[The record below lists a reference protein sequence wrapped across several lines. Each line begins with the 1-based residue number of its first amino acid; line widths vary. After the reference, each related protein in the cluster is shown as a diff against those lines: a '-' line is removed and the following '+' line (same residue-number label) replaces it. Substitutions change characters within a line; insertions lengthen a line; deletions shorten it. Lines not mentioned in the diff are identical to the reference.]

1 MAGLDLNLPF
11 YGLNIAVLTVSDTRS
26 LDTDTSGGTL
36 VQRLT
41 SAGHALAARAI
52 VRDEVSDIQAVVRA
66 WIADPTVD
74 VILSTGGTGFAPRDV
89 TPEAVRPLLDRV
101 MDGFSVVFHQASQTT
116 VGVSTLQSRALAGQA
131 GETFIFCVPG
141 STGACKDAWDL
152 VLAEELDSRF
162 RPCSLVG
169 QIPRYRGICP

>member
-1 MAGLDLNLPF
+1 MAGLDHNLPF
-11 YGLNIAVLTVSDTRS
+11 YGLNIAVLTVSDTRTFE
-26 LDTDTSGGTL
+26 TDTSGGTL

-41 SAGHALAARAI
+41 SAGHKLAARAI
-52 VRDEVSDIQAVVRA
+52 VRDEVTDIQSVVRA
-66 WIADPTVD
+66 WIADPGVD
-74 VILSTGGTGFAPRDV
+74 VVLSTGGTGFALRDV
-89 TPEAVRPLLDRV
+89 TPEAVRPLIDRV